1 MLYKGRVCEIE
12 YVKGYG
18 FPRNGMVHDQW
29 RILIAGLEV
38 NSTVF
43 EVQVIYKPQQQS
55 LNDQCYRPPSLP
67 TCSKGSASPNCRCLE
82 VSVDINHHMSLSC
95 ARAVAPGKDVVDMHD
110 VLRYLELCVKMLH
123 IISSSVAIVY
133 HLFEQNLAGQW
144 YLFPYLSQRAD
155 VCGSL
160 FSIKR
165 HDGKVGFAGEV
176 ILESRRDQLH
186 PCRVDVERRRAF
198 KIVFHEYCVK
208 CSIHPEA
215 PKWSDVSR

>member
-18 FPRNGMVHDQW
+18 SPRNGMVHDQWRILIAGLEVNSTFFEVQVIYKPQQQSLTDQW

-144 YLFPYLSQRAD
+144 YLRPY
-155 VCGSL
+155 
-160 FSIKR
+160 FSHR
-165 HDGKVGFAGEV
+165 
-176 ILESRRDQLH
+176 
-186 PCRVDVERRRAF
+186 
-198 KIVFHEYCVK
+198 
-208 CSIHPEA
+208 
-215 PKWSDVSR
+215 